1 MVNFYSNSD
10 RGYSLVLEVTQT
22 GQNKGAN
29 QSTVRSRLL
38 LRNTYTTFAQYTVTG
53 SMVIN
58 GTTHSYNARP
68 SMLSNNS
75 TIVLLD
81 KTQTVV
87 HNPDGKK
94 AINVSA
100 SIRGSG
106 GYSPGSLS
114 TGTKSFGLT
123 PIQRVSGVSAS
134 NVAVGSNMAI
144 TINSYDNNFTH
155 NLRYNFGSLSGDV
168 ARGIRGTYNWTVPAT
183 FAQQLPNATS
193 GRGTLVCETY
203 SGATKIGESQTS
215 FTLSV
220 PNDYKPSLV
229 GFDLVETFTPV
240 QKLNLGANQF
250 VQVLSNPKVVFGGA
264 SGVYGST
271 ITGYKAEIVGKNQST
286 NQNGGTLGT
295 MTFDGQVTIRASVI
309 DSRGRT
315 SNTVDK
321 TVTVLPYHPPVLSFT
336 AVRAPDKKTTLVVTR
351 NAKIAPLAVGGV
363 QKNKMTLTFKTAPL
377 GSTSFTTNL
386 SDASGSY
393 TSTSSLIN
401 SPAYLSGTFAT
412 TSSFEV
418 LGILEDSF
426 TKTEFKVTV
435 GTEGYVFTY
444 DKYGMGIMKARE
456 RGALDVNG
464 DTYISGNVYAGG
476 KPIQQHQLTQNTGQA
491 LQARENWDDY
501 TQTGFYMG
509 STMANAPS
517 GGHPWQFVQVM
528 RHNDL
533 WIAQVAYDFTGKFTA
548 VRFKSNGTWSPW
560 QQYLTKD
567 DVNVADFAR
576 ANHRNLINTGWQ
588 SVGNSFYYKRVGDVI
603 YLKYDFATNGN
614 KRFVVGTLP
623 SELVPSEMM
632 FMQTSWTLDQYPI
645 TIQIGTDGKVEWINN
660 KGYAY
665 RYAGQ
670 ISWAI

>member
-10 RGYSLVLEVTQT
+10 RGYSLILEVTQT

-38 LRNTYTTFAQYTVTG
+38 LRNTTVTFAQYTVTG

-81 KTQTVV
+81 KTQTVT

-94 AINVSA
+94 AVSVSA

-106 GYSPGSLS
+106 GYSPGGLS

-123 PIQRVSGVSAS
+123 PIPRVSGVSAS

-155 NLRYNFGSLSGDV
+155 HLRYSFGSLSGDV
-168 ARGIRGTYNWTVPAT
+168 ARGVKGTYNWTVPAT
-183 FAQQLPNATS
+183 FAEQLPNATS

-240 QKLNLGANQF
+240 QKLNLGTNQF
-250 VQVLSNPKVVFGGA
+250 VQVLSNPKIIFGGA

-286 NQNGGTLGT
+286 TADGGTLGI
-295 MTFDGQVTIRASVI
+295 MNFSGDVTVRASVT

-321 TVTVLPYHPPVLSFT
+321 IITVSPYFAPVLSFT
-336 AVRAPDKKTTLVVTR
+336 AVRSDSQNTILTVTR
-351 NAKIAPLAVGGV
+351 NAKIAPLTVGGV

-386 SDASGSY
+386 SDASGTY
-393 TSTSSLIN
+393 ADISTLTNSSAN
-401 SPAYLSGTFAT
+401 LSGTFAT

-444 DKYGMGIMKARE
+444 DKDDMGIMKARE
-456 RGALDVNG
+456 RGALDVKG
-464 DTYISGNVYAGG
+464 DIYAND
-476 KPIQQHQLTQNTGQA
+476 KLIQQHQLTQNTGQA
-491 LQARENWDDY
+491 LQARGDWNDY
-501 TQTGFYMG
+501 LSTGFYKGVSM
-509 STMANAPS
+509 TNAPS
-517 GGHPWQFVQVM
+517 GGSPWVFVQVM
-528 RHNDL
+528 RHDDG
-533 WIAQVAYDFTGKFTA
+533 WVTQVAYDFTGRFTA
-548 VRFKSNGTWSPW
+548 FRAKNNGTWQEWKRYATVDDLPTTTGWVGTGVDGVTAKRIDDIVHVNINGIS
-560 QQYLTKD
+560 LTKATGYHLGKLPENMRPNFSLMF
-567 DVNVADFAR
+567 NVAVWVVNGETVKIQLNQSDGSMAVLGPSVTQNRTLSTQFSFA
-576 ANHRNLINTGWQ
+576 I
-588 SVGNSFYYKRVGDVI
+588 
-603 YLKYDFATNGN
+603 
-614 KRFVVGTLP
+614 
-623 SELVPSEMM
+623 
-632 FMQTSWTLDQYPI
+632 
-645 TIQIGTDGKVEWINN
+645 
-660 KGYAY
+660 
-665 RYAGQ
+665 
-670 ISWAI
+670 